1 MILSHDFVDAFLIFD
16 TILTLMNCNR
26 IRMLVCIQAT
36 AATVVATHMM
46 TEVISMRTTGPVMV
60 TGMRITMVV
69 LAIRTLPEDDGKRT
83 CPGRKRHHMIITVKG
98 RHLSATY

>member
-1 MILSHDFVDAFLIFD
+1 MDAFLMLD

-26 IRMLVCIQAT
+26 IHMPVCIQAT

-46 TEVISMRTTGPVMV
+46 TEVISMRTTGPMMV

-69 LAIRTLPEDDGKRT
+69 LATHTLPEDDGKRT
-83 CPGRKRHHMIITVKG
+83 CPGRKRHHMITTVKG
-98 RHLSATY
+98 RHLSAAY